1 MRYRLLLPYALLVLF
16 TIATGCLI
24 KYLGNQ
30 GQEIPSTSMIF
41 PLSSSECEKYIKGIQ
56 PITEKW
62 STEYIPSLAISSVG
76 NVSDDV
82 IISRLCCQWLQHFK
96 STQVDEEDRLDD
108 YVIHRVEFLGF
119 NELARE
125 QGVLSTAW
133 LIYSVK
139 PHKLLYSPWAAGNG
153 VLKNGWISRKSV
165 IVGLY
170 TENKF
175 YKLKLIGG
183 P

>member
-1 MRYRLLLPYALLVLF
+1 
-16 TIATGCLI
+16 
-24 KYLGNQ
+24 
-30 GQEIPSTSMIF
+30 MIF
-41 PLSSSECEKYIKGIQ
+41 PLSSSECEKYVKDMQ
-56 PITEKW
+56 PATEKW
-62 STEYIPSLAISSVG
+62 STEYIPSLPISSVG
-76 NVSDDV
+76 NVPDDV
-82 IISRLCCQWLQHFK
+82 MISRLCCQWLQHFK
-96 STQVDEEDRLDD
+96 SIQADEKERLDD

-139 PHKLLYSPWAAGNG
+139 PHQLLYSHWVAGNG
-153 VLKNGWISRKSV
+153 VIKNGWISRKSI

-170 TENKF
+170 TDKKF